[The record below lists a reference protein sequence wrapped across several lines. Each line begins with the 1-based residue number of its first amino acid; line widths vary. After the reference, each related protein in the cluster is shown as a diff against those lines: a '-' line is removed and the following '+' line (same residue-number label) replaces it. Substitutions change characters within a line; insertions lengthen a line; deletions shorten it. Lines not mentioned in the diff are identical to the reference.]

1 MSDEARTLLVDNI
14 GSLVTNDPAL
24 GAGPLGIVTDA
35 AVVVQGEQIVWVG
48 PRSALDGAGAD
59 ERVDAAGRAVIP
71 GFVESHSHLV
81 FAGERAEEFAARM
94 AGQKYAAGGIRTTLA
109 QTRAAD
115 DATLDANVA
124 RLMTEQLR
132 QGTTTVECKSGYE
145 QTAAGELRSLHVAG
159 RHADE
164 ATLLAAHVCPP
175 EFAGRPDDYVAMVI
189 DEMIPACAPFA
200 RWIDVFCERGA
211 FDEDQSR
218 AVLTAGQRLG
228 LGVRVHGNQ
237 LTQGRGVQLAVELGA
252 ASVDHVCHT
261 DDADIEALAAGDTV
275 ATVLPAADFS
285 TRNKYPDARR
295 LLDAGVTL
303 ALGADCNPGTSYT
316 TSIPFCIALA
326 VRDLYLTPDEALWA
340 ATAGGAK
347 ALRRDDVGVVAAG
360 KRADLAFLDAP
371 SHLHLAYR
379 PGVPLVNRVMRAGRL
394 VAEASWCGP
403 GHGHPHAAGTR

>member
-1 MSDEARTLLVDNI
+1 MSPDGARTVAVDNI
-14 GSLVTNDPAL
+14 GSLVTNDATR

-35 AVVVQGEQIVWVG
+35 ALVMRGDRVLWVG
-48 PRSALDGAGAD
+48 RSGELDRAGAD
-59 ERVDAAGRAVIP
+59 DRVDAGGCAVIP

-94 AGQKYAAGGIRTTLA
+94 SGQKYAAGGIRTTLA
-109 QTRAAD
+109 MTRAAD
-115 DATLDANVA
+115 DALLDANAA
-124 RLMTEQLR
+124 RLVAEHLM

-145 QTAAGELRSLHVAG
+145 QTASGELRSLHVAG
-159 RHADE
+159 RHAEE

-175 EFAGRPDDYVAMVI
+175 EFEGRPDDYVAMVV
-189 DEMIPACAPFA
+189 DEMIPACAPYA

-218 AVLTAGQRLG
+218 AVLTAGQRAG

-237 LTQGRGVQLAVELGA
+237 LSQGRGIQLAVELGA

-261 DDADIEALAAGDTV
+261 DAADLEALAASDTV

-295 LLDAGVTL
+295 MLDAGVTL

-326 VRDLYLTPDEALWA
+326 VRDMYLTPDEALWA

-347 ALRRDDVGVVAAG
+347 ALRRDDVGVLAVG

-379 PGVPLVNRVMRAGRL
+379 PGVPLVQRVIRAGHL
-394 VAEASWCGP
+394 VAESRWCGP
-403 GHGHPHAAGTR
+403 GHPGSGEGRR

>member
-14 GSLVTNDPAL
+14 GSLVTNDAAL

-295 LLDAGVTL
+295 LLDAGATL

>member
-1 MSDEARTLLVDNI
+1 M
-14 GSLVTNDPAL
+14 
-24 GAGPLGIVTDA
+24 
-35 AVVVQGEQIVWVG
+35 
-48 PRSALDGAGAD
+48 
-59 ERVDAAGRAVIP
+59 
-71 GFVESHSHLV
+71 
-81 FAGERAEEFAARM
+81 
-94 AGQKYAAGGIRTTLA
+94 
-109 QTRAAD
+109 
-115 DATLDANVA
+115 
-124 RLMTEQLR
+124 
-132 QGTTTVECKSGYE
+132 
-145 QTAAGELRSLHVAG
+145 AG

-175 EFAGRPDDYVAMVI
+175 EYAGRPDDYVRMVI
-189 DEMIPACAPFA
+189 DEMVPACAPFA

-237 LTQGRGVQLAVELGA
+237 LTQGRGIQLAVELGA

-261 DDADIEALAAGDTV
+261 DDADIEALAASDTV

-316 TSIPFCIALA
+316 TSIPFCIAVA
-326 VRDLYLTPDEALWA
+326 VRDLFMTPDEALWA

-347 ALRRDDVGVVAAG
+347 ALRRDDVGVVAVG

-379 PGVPLVNRVMRAGRL
+379 PGVPLVRRVMRAGRL
-394 VAEASWCGP
+394 VAEASWWEADL
-403 GHGHPHAAGTR
+403 GHGHGHGHGHGEGSHR